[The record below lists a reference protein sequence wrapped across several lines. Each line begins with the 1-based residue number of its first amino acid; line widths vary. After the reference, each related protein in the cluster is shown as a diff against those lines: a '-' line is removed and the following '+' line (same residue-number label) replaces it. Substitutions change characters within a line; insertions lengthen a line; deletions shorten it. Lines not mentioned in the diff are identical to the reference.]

1 LEKAHSNKI
10 FGQSY
15 INSESSR
22 SHVIFTLEVQ
32 KRKFN
37 VVDLCGS
44 EVLTY
49 KFNEQQREE
58 TNSINLSLF
67 TLNAVVNDLAFCKK
81 NKNKFIPFRN
91 SVLTRILKESL
102 L

>member
-1 LEKAHSNKI
+1 MTSQAVQLRENSNGELILDNLKVFEVKDKSELQDLLKQAHSNKI

-22 SHVIFTLEVQ
+22 SHVIFSIEIQ

-44 EVLTY
+44 
-49 KFNEQQREE
+49 
-58 TNSINLSLF
+58 
-67 TLNAVVNDLAFCKK
+67 
-81 NKNKFIPFRN
+81 
-91 SVLTRILKESL
+91 
-102 L
+102 